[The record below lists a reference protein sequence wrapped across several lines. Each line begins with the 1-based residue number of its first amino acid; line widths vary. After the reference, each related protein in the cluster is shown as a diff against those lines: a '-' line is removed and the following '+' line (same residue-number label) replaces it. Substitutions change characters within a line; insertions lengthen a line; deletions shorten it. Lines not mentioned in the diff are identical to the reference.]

1 MRRRRVGATLLL
13 LLAGVGAGEAASF
26 TLGEREIQDAI
37 ETGERSVTR
46 ESLGDEWRVRNAAGE
61 VVTVMT
67 PFHRLALA
75 ARQAAFRKEALSPRD
90 RQRVLKGQH
99 ERLVFWVELKGTRED
114 FARFYT
120 PRLVAGA
127 RRLEPSFTQNE
138 RTPARGDDGRFVAR
152 CVYAFPTKAVSP
164 TGKVVL
170 VVRDDDGRD
179 VSTFSID
186 LASMR

>member
-1 MRRRRVGATLLL
+1 VALLL
-13 LLAGVGAGEAASF
+13 LLAGAGAGEAASF
-26 TLGEREIQDAI
+26 TLGENQIQEAV
-37 ETGERSVTR
+37 ELGERSIMR
-46 ESLGDEWRVRNAAGE
+46 DSLGDEWRVRNAAGD

-75 ARQAAFRKEALSPRD
+75 ARHAAFRKAPLSPRERD
-90 RQRVLKGQH
+90 RLLKGQH
-99 ERLVFWVELKGTRED
+99 ERLVLIAELKGARED
-114 FARFYT
+114 FARFYS
-120 PRLVAGA
+120 PRLLAGA

-152 CVYAFPTKAVSP
+152 CIYSFPTKSLSE

-170 VVRDDDGRD
+170 VVRDGNGRD
-179 VSTFSID
+179 VGSFAID